1 MGVSPTPDIAM
12 TDGFT
17 TPPFDAVRAAFA
29 CNLAEGAEHG
39 GAVAVWV
46 DGQPVVDLWGG
57 TRDLARSLP
66 WQHDTLVNVWSV
78 GKGVVALAVAM
89 LVERGQLDYRAPV
102 ARYWPE
108 FAANGKQ
115 DITVD
120 QVMSH
125 QAGLDGLALALP
137 GALQYDWDAHVGAL
151 AAMAPNWPPGSVCV
165 YHPMTYGFLAGEL
178 VRRADGRSIG
188 RFVADEIAG
197 PLGMAFWFGLPQE
210 QDHRVAELSAGDKAY
225 DWVRQGEAS
234 AYPAA
239 FLHRRLSATAPNA
252 RAWRAAEMPAGNGQ
266 GDARSLACLYG
277 VLANGGIHQGRVLI
291 SPEGLAS
298 AIAER
303 FNGKDACYGADTVF
317 GAGFRIDAVG
327 YGPHVSPGNFGH
339 AGWGGSVAFADPAR
353 RLGFAYVT
361 HRLLGFDD
369 GIDPRRRRL
378 LDAVYAAL

>member
-1 MGVSPTPDIAM
+1 M

-17 TPPFDAVRAAFA
+17 TLQFDSVRAAFA
-29 CNLAEGAEHG
+29 RNLSEGLDHG

-57 TRDLARSLP
+57 TRDLKREQP
-66 WQHDTLVNVWSV
+66 WQRDTLVNVWSV

-125 QAGLDGLALALP
+125 QAGLDGLAVALP
-137 GALQYDWDAHVGAL
+137 EADKYDRDAHVAAL
-151 AAMAPNWPPGSVCV
+151 AVMAPHWPPGSACV

-178 VRRADGRSIG
+178 VRRVDGRSIG
-188 RFVADEIAG
+188 RFVADEIAD
-197 PLGMAFWFGLPQE
+197 PLDLSFYFGLPLE
-210 QDHRVAELSAGDKAY
+210 QDHRVAELSADDKAY

-234 AYPAA
+234 AYPYA
-239 FLHRRLSATAPNA
+239 FRHRRLSATAPNE

-266 GDARSLACLYG
+266 GDARSLAKMYG
-277 VLANGGIHQGRVLI
+277 ALACGGSVDGHVLI
-291 SPEGLAS
+291 TPQGLAR
-298 AIAER
+298 AVAQR
-303 FNGKDACYGADTVF
+303 YNGKDASSGADTIF
-317 GAGFRIDAVG
+317 GAGFRIDAIG
-327 YGPHVSPGNFGH
+327 YGPHVSAGNFGH
-339 AGWGGSVAFADPAR
+339 TGWGGSVAFADPAR

-361 HRLLGFDD
+361 NRLLGFDD
-369 GIDPRRRRL
+369 GVDPRRVRL
-378 LDAVYAAL
+378 LEAVYAAL

>member
-1 MGVSPTPDIAM
+1 M

-17 TPPFDAVRAAFA
+17 TPQFDAVRAAFA
-29 CNLAEGAEHG
+29 RNLSEGPEHG

-66 WQHDTLVNVWSV
+66 WQRDTLVNVWSV

-102 ARYWPE
+102 ANYWPE

-115 DITVD
+115 HITVD

-125 QAGLDGLALALP
+125 QAGLDGLAVALP
-137 GALQYDWDAHVGAL
+137 DADRYDWDAHVAAL
-151 AAMAPNWPPGSVCV
+151 ASMAPNWPPGSVCV

-178 VRRADGRSIG
+178 VRRVDGRSIG
-188 RFVADEIAG
+188 RFVAEEIAD

-210 QDHRVAELSAGDKAY
+210 QDHRVAELSADDKAY

-239 FLHRRLSATAPNA
+239 FRNRRLSATAPNE

-266 GDARSLACLYG
+266 GDARSLAHMYG
-277 VLANGGIHQGRVLI
+277 VLACGGSVNGRVLI
-291 SPEGLAS
+291 TPD
-298 AIAER
+298 AIARAVAER
-303 FNGKDACYGADTVF
+303 FNGTDACFGADTVY
-317 GAGFRIDAVG
+317 GAGFRIGAIG
-327 YGPHVSPGNFGH
+327 YGPHVSAGNFGH
-339 AGWGGSVAFADPAR
+339 TGWGGSVAFADPAR

-361 HRLLGFDD
+361 NRLLGFDD
-369 GIDPRRRRL
+369 GVDPRRRRL

>member
-1 MGVSPTPDIAM
+1 M

-17 TPPFDAVRAAFA
+17 TPQFDAVRAAFA
-29 CNLAEGAEHG
+29 RNLSQGPEHG
-39 GAVAVWV
+39 GAVAVWL
-46 DGQPVVDLWGG
+46 DGQSVVDLWGG
-57 TRDLARSLP
+57 TRDLARSQP
-66 WQHDTLVNVWSV
+66 WQRDTLVNVWSV

-108 FAANGKQ
+108 FGANGKQ
-115 DITVD
+115 HITVD

-125 QAGLDGLALALP
+125 QAGLDGLAVALAD
-137 GALQYDWDAHVGAL
+137 AEQYDWDAHVSAL

-178 VRRADGRSIG
+178 VRRVDGRSIG

-197 PLGMAFWFGLPQE
+197 PLGMAFWFGLPLE
-210 QDHRVAELSAGDKAY
+210 QDHRVAELSADDKAY
-225 DWVRQGEAS
+225 DWVRQCEAS

-239 FLHRRLSATAPNA
+239 FLHRRLSATAPNE

-266 GDARSLACLYG
+266 GDARSLAHLYG
-277 VLANGGIHQGRVLI
+277 VLACGGSANGRALI
-291 SPEGLAS
+291 TPETIALAV
-298 AIAER
+298 AER
-303 FNGKDACYGADTVF
+303 FNGTDACSGSETVF
-317 GAGFRIDAVG
+317 GAGFRIGAIG
-327 YGPHVSPGNFGH
+327 YGPHVSVGNFGH
-339 AGWGGSVAFADPAR
+339 TGWGGSVAFADPAR

-361 HRLLGFDD
+361 NRLLGFDD
-369 GIDPRRRRL
+369 GIDPRRQRL

>member
-1 MGVSPTPDIAM
+1 M

-17 TPPFDAVRAAFA
+17 SPQFDALRAAFER
-29 CNLAEGAEHG
+29 NLSDGPEHG
-39 GAVAVWV
+39 GAVAVWL

-57 TRDLARSLP
+57 SRDTAATKP
-66 WQHDTLVNVWSV
+66 WQRDTLVNVWSV

-108 FAANGKQ
+108 FAANGKRA
-115 DITVD
+115 ITID

-125 QAGLDGLALALP
+125 QAGLDGLAVALAD
-137 GALQYDWDAHVGAL
+137 ADRYDWAAHVNAL

-178 VRRADGRSIG
+178 VRRVDGRSIG

-197 PLGMAFWFGLPQE
+197 PLGMDFWFGLPAA
-210 QDHRVAELSAGDKAY
+210 QDHRVAELSADDKAY

-234 AYPAA
+234 DYPAA
-239 FLHRRLSATAPNA
+239 FRHRRLSATAPNE

-266 GDARSLACLYG
+266 GDARSLARMYG
-277 VLANGGIHQGRVLI
+277 VLACGGSVNGRVLI
-291 SPEGLAS
+291 TPQGLAR
-298 AIAER
+298 AVAVR
-303 FNGKDACYGADTVF
+303 FHGQDACSGADTAF

-327 YGPHVSPGNFGH
+327 YGPHVGAGNFGH
-339 AGWGGSVAFADPAR
+339 TGWGGSVAFADPAR

-361 HRLLGFDD
+361 NRMLGFDD
-369 GIDPRRRRL
+369 GIDPRRASL

>member
-1 MGVSPTPDIAM
+1 M

-17 TPPFDAVRAAFA
+17 TPQFDAVRAAFNR
-29 CNLAEGAEHG
+29 NLSDGPEHG
-39 GAVAVWV
+39 GAVAVWL

-57 TRDLARSLP
+57 TRDAARTRP
-66 WQHDTLVNVWSV
+66 WQRDTLVNVWSV

-115 DITVD
+115 AITVD

-125 QAGLDGLALALP
+125 QAGLDGLAVALSD
-137 GALQYDWDAHVGAL
+137 ADRYDWDAHVNAL

-178 VRRADGRSIG
+178 VRRVDGRSIG

-197 PLGMAFWFGLPQE
+197 PLGMDFWFGLPQA
-210 QDHRVAELSAGDKAY
+210 QDHRVAELSADDKAY
-225 DWVRQGEAS
+225 DWVRQGQAS

-239 FLHRRLSATAPNA
+239 FRHRRLSATAPNE
-252 RAWRAAEMPAGNGQ
+252 RDWRAAEMPAGNGQ
-266 GDARSLACLYG
+266 GDARSLAHMYG
-277 VLANGGIHQGRVLI
+277 VLAHGGSADGRVLI
-291 SPEGLAS
+291 TPQGLAH
-298 AIAER
+298 AVAER
-303 FNGKDACYGADTVF
+303 FNGKDACSGTDTVF
-317 GAGFRIDAVG
+317 GAGFRINAIG
-327 YGPHVSPGNFGH
+327 YGPHVGAGNFGH
-339 AGWGGSVAFADPAR
+339 TGWGGSVAFADPAH

-361 HRLLGFDD
+361 NRLLGFDN
-369 GIDPRRRRL
+369 GVDPRRRRL